1 MPYVCRVLS
10 GLLVVAAF
18 AGLAGCARVD
28 VDSGE
33 RRSGVGIGVGF

>member
-1 MPYVCRVLS
+1 MPYVHRVLA
-10 GLLVVAAF
+10 GLLAVVAF
-18 AGLAGCARVD
+18 VGLAGCARVD